1 MQLHVEH
8 IAEFLV
14 SRMKEERIMQ
24 TWLQVY
30 NPFGNI
36 ALSSLAAAIPL
47 ILLFYLLAIRRMA
60 GYRAAGLCCLSAFIL
75 AITLWK
81 MPPAMAASS
90 VAMGVCFGLFPIVW
104 IIITAVW
111 IYNMTVESREFD
123 KIKHSLAS
131 LTHDRRLQAIL
142 IAFAFSG
149 FLEGAA
155 GFGTPVAIAAA
166 MLMGLGFKPF
176 YAAGICLVANSAPAA
191 FGAIGIPVMVSAD
204 VAGLPL
210 GPLSNM
216 VGFHLS
222 LLSCLLPLWICCIM
236 CGARKALEVWPALLG
251 GGASFSLMM
260 YLTARFNGPAL
271 PNIVAGLGC
280 MVFLVILFKIWQ
292 PKNIWRF
299 ADDEGAAQ
307 ALDANYSAAEIFRA
321 WLPYII
327 LTALVFVCGHKGYAA
342 LVSATDLQIAW
353 PGLHNLALKTAPIV
367 AADTPYA
374 AVLRVNLF
382 SAGGTAIFAA
392 GLVSSFIMPGYGA
405 LRALKCFVKTLRQLK
420 FSILTICFV
429 LGLAYVMNYSGLSS
443 TLGLAFTNTGFL
455 FPFFAP
461 IIGWVGVFLTGSD
474 TSANAL
480 FSNLQRTTADALGVD
495 PNLMVATNSSGG
507 VTGKMISPQSI
518 SIATAATNQVGR
530 EGDLFLFALKHSL
543 IMLMM
548 ICVISFVQSRL
559 F

>member
-1 MQLHVEH
+1 
-8 IAEFLV
+8 
-14 SRMKEERIMQ
+14 MQ
-24 TWLQVY
+24 TWLQLY
-30 NPFGNI
+30 NPFDNI
-36 ALSSLAAAIPL
+36 ALSALVAAIPL
-47 ILLFYLLAIRRMA
+47 ILLFYFLAIRRMA
-60 GYRAAGLCCLSAFIL
+60 GYKAAGLCCLSALFL
-75 AITLWK
+75 AVGLWQ
-81 MPPAMAASS
+81 MPPVMAASS
-90 VAMGVCFGLFPIVW
+90 VAMGMCFGLFPIIW
-104 IIITAVW
+104 IIVNAVW
-111 IYNMTVESREFD
+111 IYNMTVETREFD

-131 LTHDRRLQAIL
+131 LTQDRRLQAIL
-142 IAFAFSG
+142 IAFAFSA

-191 FGAIGIPVMVSAD
+191 FGAIGVPVVVSAD

-210 GPLSNM
+210 GPVSNM
-216 VGFHLS
+216 VGLHLAI
-222 LLSCLLPLWICCIM
+222 LSVFLPLWICCIM
-236 CGARKALEVWPALLG
+236 CGFKKAVEVWPALLVG
-251 GGASFSLMM
+251 GVSFSVIM

-271 PNIVAGLGC
+271 PDIVAGLGGMIC
-280 MVFLVILFKIWQ
+280 LVALFKIWQ

-299 ADDEGAAQ
+299 PGEESRAA
-307 ALDANYSAAEIFRA
+307 ASASYSAAEILRA

-327 LTALVFVCGHKGYAA
+327 LTAFVFVCGHKGYVA
-342 LVSATDLQIAW
+342 LVAGSDLYINW

-367 AADTPYA
+367 LADTPYA
-374 AVLRVNLF
+374 AVLKINFL
-382 SAGGTAIFAA
+382 SAGGTAIFVA
-392 GLVSSFIMPGYGA
+392 GLISSLVMPGYGP
-405 LRALKCFVKTLRQLK
+405 LKALKCFFYTLRQLK

-443 TLGLAFTNTGFL
+443 TLGLAFTHTGSF

-495 PNLMVATNSSGG
+495 PNLMVAVNSSGG

-518 SIATAATNQVGR
+518 SISTAATGQVGR

-548 ICVISFVQSRL
+548 ICVITFVQSRL
-559 F
+559 SW